1 MKSKKAVEGDKKMKI
16 SKLQSAINEKE
27 KILKRLEENRL
38 ANIKGRSTLT
48 SYSVFVLENR
58 LEYLNLI
65 IARLEKENNRRVKKW
80 I

>member
-1 MKSKKAVEGDKKMKI
+1 MKI

-38 ANIKGRSTLT
+38 ANIKGQSTLT

>member
-1 MKSKKAVEGDKKMKI
+1 MKI

-38 ANIKGRSTLT
+38 DNIKGRSTLT

-58 LEYLNLI
+58 LGYLNLI
-65 IARLEKENNRRVKKW
+65 IARLEKENNRRDKKW

>member
-1 MKSKKAVEGDKKMKI
+1 MKI

-38 ANIKGRSTLT
+38 DNIKGRSTLT

-58 LEYLNLI
+58 LGYLNLI

>member
-1 MKSKKAVEGDKKMKI
+1 MKI

-38 ANIKGRSTLT
+38 ANRKERSTLT